1 MHKCAY
7 DRIHGYEWDPRKA
20 KQNLRK
26 HGIAFSDAVSVFFD
40 DSAITIEDINPE
52 EERFATLGM
61 DALGR
66 VLVLVYTWREDNIR
80 MISARK
86 ATEKERKQY
95 GG

>member
-1 MHKCAY
+1 M
-7 DRIHGYEWDPRKA
+7 GYEWDPNKA

-26 HGIAFSDAVSVFFD
+26 HGIAFADAVSVFFD
-40 DSAITIEDINPE
+40 DSAVTIEDINPE

-66 VLVLVYTWREDNIR
+66 VLVVVYTWRENNIR
-80 MISARK
+80 LIPARK
-86 ATEKERKQY
+86 ATENERKQY